1 MKTTIP
7 KLKRMIRKVIREHVG
22 DEHHEHGEGSHEEEP
37 YDGYV
42 EAMALAH
49 VEEQAGGLDFDEY
62 AEFAAQYGYTSEAD
76 LDQLEEWWEAAIAQH
91 RGYPSEA
98 SFGDGYAPRERRNP
112 YHPDTPFGLH
122 ADDYPIGMG
131 RPLKESMSPQHP
143 YYDMVAEV
151 IMRVSRDVMFGH
163 ISGRDAIYNE
173 CVIQADENE
182 VGTHIDYIFEKVMA
196 RVQAMGM

>member
-7 KLKRMIRKVIREHVG
+7 KLRRMIRKVIHEHVG

-37 YDGYV
+37 YGGYV

-49 VEEQAGGLDFDEY
+49 VENQTSGFDFDEY
-62 AEFAAQYGYTSEAD
+62 AEFAAQYGYTD
-76 LDQLEEWWEAAIAQH
+76 LDQLEEWFEAAVEQH
-91 RGYPSEA
+91 RGGSMG
-98 SFGDGYAPRERRNP
+98 SHFGDGYAPRER
-112 YHPDTPFGLH
+112 HPDTPFGLH

-196 RVQAMGM
+196 RVEAMGL

>member
-7 KLKRMIRKVIREHVG
+7 KLRRMIRKVIHEHVG
-22 DEHHEHGEGSHEEEP
+22 DDHDRKLRNGKVPAVSEP
-37 YDGYV
+37 HDGYV
-42 EAMALAH
+42 KDSAEDYIEKDGQREDYEAYLKFGEH
-49 VEEQAGGLDFDEY
+49 YGYDEEQLEQWFDAAHYREY
-62 AEFAAQYGYTSEAD
+62 NSWLESE
-76 LDQLEEWWEAAIAQH
+76 LENTYS
-91 RGYPSEA
+91 G
-98 SFGDGYAPRERRNP
+98 APHEQPKKSRN
-112 YHPDTPFGLH
+112 TFGLH

-196 RVQAMGM
+196 RVQAMGL